1 MDNVSQIELRVVN
14 ERMGYGEEDRGID
27 VDIIT
32 FSSHCRPD
40 SFVGFRVRMSVNG
53 AEIAE

>member
-14 ERMGYGEEDRGID
+14 ERVSYGEEDRGID

-40 SFVGFRVRMSVNG
+40 SFVGFRVQMSVKG
-53 AEIAE
+53 AEIAQ